1 MNGITAWMEKYIVP
15 VAARIGSQKHLVA
28 LRDSMIGMLPAT
40 LAGALAAMISAIVTT
55 FPQTIQQ
62 MIVGAAKFN
71 TLSGEGKAWTLA
83 NVPVI
88 GDLNNIAGLINQG
101 TFTVIGVIFAFSW
114 GYNLARA
121 YNVNDLGGGIVSVAT
136 LFAGLPDQLSQIVT
150 ALNPSG
156 ATTGSAANAV
166 AKINGAANSVLSNQL
181 VATYKPIFAAGH
193 LDADAYFTVI
203 IMGAI
208 AVIIYAKLILANIT
222 IKLPDSVPPAVSKAF
237 IAIIPT
243 IVGLFVVSLIYYIV
257 NKLAGHPIIYLIAK
271 YVAAPFQALSQNIIS
286 VLIVTIFVS
295 IFWFFGIH
303 GPNVLSPALDGIWG
317 PLGLQNQ
324 QLYFKEHITGISNLI
339 AKGATSQGHAING
352 EWVNLWV
359 RGSWDAFAWFGG
371 SGGTITLIIA
381 ILIFSKRKDYRT
393 VVGIGLAP
401 GIFEINEPIM
411 FGLPIVLNPI
421 FLIPFTIAPLI
432 SVIIGYL
439 ATFAHLVNPVVIAVP
454 WVTPPILNAFMAT
467 GFDWRAI
474 IVVLIN
480 LVITFFIWT
489 PFVISANKLEEIE
502 EENDSSDSTE
512 TAVESN

>member
-1 MNGITAWMEKYIVP
+1 MNGITTWMEKYIVP
-15 VAARIGSQKHLVA
+15 VAAKIGSQKHLVA

-62 MIVGAAKFN
+62 MIVGATKFN
-71 TLSGEGKAWTLA
+71 QISAAGKAWTLA
-83 NVPVI
+83 KVPII
-88 GDLNNIAGLINQG
+88 GDLNNLSSLVNQG
-101 TFTVIGVIFAFSW
+101 TLTVIGVIFAFSW

-121 YNVNDLGGGIVSVAT
+121 YGVNDLAGGIVSVAT
-136 LFAGLPDQLSQIVT
+136 LFAGLPNQLGNIST
-150 ALNPSG
+150 ALG
-156 ATTGSAANAV
+156 TGKAGTAAMTT
-166 AKINGAANSVLSNQL
+166 INNNITGQL
-181 VATYKPIFAAGH
+181 IATYKPFFAAGQI
-193 LDADAYFTVI
+193 DADAYFTVI

-208 AVIIYAKLILANIT
+208 AVILYAKLILADIT

-243 IVGLFVVSLIYYIV
+243 IAALYVVSLIYYV
-257 NKLAGHPIIYLIAK
+257 FQKLTGQPIIYLIAK
-271 YVAAPFQALSQNIIS
+271 YIAAPFQVLSQNIVA

-317 PLGLQNQ
+317 PLGLSNQ
-324 QLYFKEHITGISNLI
+324 QTYFKVHAAGIQYLLNH
-339 AKGATSQGHAING
+339 GATSASKAITYQGTSNMY
-352 EWVNLWV
+352 VNEWV

-381 ILIFSKRKDYRT
+381 ILVFSKRKDYRT

-439 ATFAHLVNPVVIAVP
+439 ATFLHLVNPVVIAVP

-474 IVVLIN
+474 VVVLIN
-480 LVITFFIWT
+480 LVITFFIWS
-489 PFVISANKLEEIE
+489 PFVISANKLEEE
-502 EENDSSDSTE
+502 EID
-512 TAVESN
+512 